1 MNPGAKPGTSADPAS
16 APGPTPFRSPV
27 QFLAFGFGSGL
38 SPRAPGTMG
47 TLVAVPIY
55 CAIAYW
61 NLAWYSIFV
70 VIAAL
75 LGIWICGA
83 ASRELQVHDH
93 PGIVWDEIAGY
104 LLTMLAAPA
113 GWVWIIAGFALFRL
127 FDIWKP
133 WPIGWLDRHVR
144 GGVGI
149 MLDDLAAGAL
159 AAICLHL
166 VAAYV

>member
-1 MNPGAKPGTSADPAS
+1 MNPGGKAGTSADPAS

-61 NLAWYSIFV
+61 NLAWYSVFV
-70 VIAAL
+70 VLAAL

-83 ASRELQVHDH
+83 ASRELQAHDH

-104 LLTMLAAPA
+104 LLTMLAAPV
-113 GWVWIIAGFALFRL
+113 GWVWIVAGFALFRL

-133 WPIGWLDRHVR
+133 WPIGWLDRHV
-144 GGVGI
+144 GGGFGI
-149 MLDDLAAGAL
+149 MLDDLVAGVFAAV
-159 AAICLHL
+159 CLQVL
-166 VAAYV
+166 VHYV